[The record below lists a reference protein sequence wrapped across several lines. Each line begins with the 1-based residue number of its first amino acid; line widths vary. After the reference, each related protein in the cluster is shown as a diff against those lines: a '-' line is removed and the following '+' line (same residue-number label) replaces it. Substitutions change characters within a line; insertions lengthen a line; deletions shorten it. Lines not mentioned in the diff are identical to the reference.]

1 LTLPAATEP
10 LPIKTTHSP
19 AEQAEVA
26 TIIATAYAAET
37 PLYPIGGGTSLQ
49 AGLPAK
55 SPGEGLSLAKLNRII
70 DYPARDLTATVEAGV
85 TMRALA
91 ELLATE
97 RQRLPVDV
105 PQASQATVGGV
116 IATNA
121 NGPRRYGLGSLRDFV
136 IGISAIDGRG
146 APFQGGGRVV
156 KNVAGYDF
164 CKLLTGSLGTL
175 GVITQVTFKLSP
187 IPEHS
192 QLLAGCVSGAEHAEE
207 LLVALANSAT
217 TPTAIEL
224 LAGPTW
230 DNDPAFATFD
240 HASPARMYVVVEFE
254 GLESEVEWMTKQLGT
269 EWRQA
274 GFAPPQ
280 VIGDR
285 TDLWRRLV
293 EFPAIDAAPLAIKAA
308 LVPSGVAPFIAAVR
322 QVDPEAS
329 IQAHAGNGIVLAKF
343 AQYPEQGL
351 SRALV
356 GNLHPVAARYHGQVT
371 VVSNPS
377 AAEMTHQSVW
387 GGIDAP
393 FALMTAVK
401 QKFDPRDILNRGRFV
416 YV

>member
-1 LTLPAATEP
+1 MPAATEL
-10 LPIKTTHSP
+10 LPIKTTHAP
-19 AEQAEVA
+19 AEQADVA
-26 TIIATAYAAET
+26 AIVATAYAADL
-37 PLYPIGGGTSLQ
+37 PLYPRGGGTSL
-49 AGLPAK
+49 AFGLPAK
-55 SPGEGLSLAKLNRII
+55 APGEGLSLAKLNRIV

-85 TMRALA
+85 TMQALT

-97 RQRLPVDV
+97 HQRLPVDV
-105 PQASQATVGGV
+105 PQASQATIGGV
-116 IATNA
+116 IATNF
-121 NGPRRYGLGSLRDFV
+121 NGPRRYGCGSLRDFV

-192 QLLAGCVSGAEHAEE
+192 LLLAGCVSGPEEAEQ
-207 LLVALANSAT
+207 LLAALSRSAT

-224 LAGPTW
+224 LAGPAW
-230 DNDPAFATFD
+230 DCDPAFATFD
-240 HASPARMYVVVEFE
+240 RALPARMYVVVEFE
-254 GLESEVEWMTKQLGT
+254 GLESEVDWMTKQLSA

-274 GFAPPQ
+274 GFPPPR
-280 VIGDR
+280 VVGDR
-285 TDLWRRLV
+285 TDLWQRLV
-293 EFPAIDAAPLAIKAA
+293 EFPAIDAAPLAIQAA
-308 LVPSGVAPFIAAVR
+308 IVPSGVAPFIAAVR
-322 QVDPEAS
+322 QVDPQAS
-329 IQAHAGNGIVLAKF
+329 IQAHAGSGSVLAKF
-343 AQYPEQGL
+343 AQFPAQGL

-356 GNLHPVAARYHGQVT
+356 GNLQPIASRYHGQVT